1 MRMQVTGFVHTV
13 GEVVLLVGS
22 SAVAAVRS
30 PPRSRVLWDQL
41 HEVGVRSLSIVT
53 LTAVFTG
60 MVMAL
65 QLGYFLSRFGAKIF
79 VSKIVGVAIVT
90 ELGPVL
96 TALMI
101 GGRVGAGMAAELGT
115 MKVTEQVDALRSLG
129 ADPLRYLV
137 APRLFAIAVMLPL
150 LTGLANFVGVVGGM
164 VIAKTELGVAP
175 AFYVTSLVQ
184 FLTLTDIAR
193 SFVKAVVFALIIGG
207 IACHQGLSADGGA
220 DGVGRATTRTVVFS
234 SINVLIA
241 DLFLTKLMLVL

>member
-1 MRMQVTGFVHTV
+1 
-13 GEVVLLVGS
+13 VVLLVWHTLLAS
-22 SAVAAVRS
+22 LRK
-30 PPRSRVLWDQL
+30 PPQARVVLDQL
-41 HEVGVRSLSIVT
+41 HEVGVRSLSIVN

-79 VSKIVGVAIVT
+79 VSKIVGLAIVS

-137 APRLFAIAVMLPL
+137 APRLLAITFMLPL
-150 LTGLANFVGVVGGM
+150 LTGMANFIGVIGGM
-164 VIAKTELGVAP
+164 LIAKSELNVQP
-175 AFYVTSLVQ
+175 SFYITSLVQ
-184 FLTLTDIAR
+184 FMTLTDIAR
-193 SFVKAVVFALIIGG
+193 STIKGVVFALIIGS
-207 IACHQGLSADGGA
+207 IACYNGLSAEGGA
-220 DGVGRATTRTVVFS
+220 DGVGRATTRTVVVS

-241 DLFLTKLMLVL
+241 DFFLTKLMLLL

>member
-1 MRMQVTGFVHTV
+1 MVGGFLGTV
-13 GEVVLLVGS
+13 GEVVLLVWHTLL
-22 SAVAAVRS
+22 ATLRR
-30 PPRSRVLWDQL
+30 PPQARVVLDQL
-41 HEVGVRSLSIVT
+41 HEVGVRSLSIVN

-79 VSKIVGVAIVT
+79 VSKIVGLAIVS

-137 APRLFAIAVMLPL
+137 APRLLAITIMLPL
-150 LTGLANFVGVVGGM
+150 LTGMADFVGVVGGM
-164 VIAKTELGVAP
+164 VIAKSELNVP
-175 AFYVTSLVQ
+175 PSFYVTSLVQ
-184 FLTLTDIAR
+184 FMTLTDIAR
-193 SFVKAVVFALIIGG
+193 SMIKGVVFAAIIGS
-207 IACHQGLSADGGA
+207 IACYNGLSAEGGA
-220 DGVGRATTRTVVFS
+220 DGVGRATTRTVVVS

-241 DLFLTKLMLVL
+241 DFFLTKFMLVL

>member
-1 MRMQVTGFVHTV
+1 VRRPPHARL
-13 GEVVLLVGS
+13 VL
-22 SAVAAVRS
+22 
-30 PPRSRVLWDQL
+30 DQL
-41 HEVGVRSLSIVT
+41 HEVGVRSLSIAN

-79 VSKIVGVAIVT
+79 VSKIVGLAIVS

-129 ADPLRYLV
+129 ADPLRHLV
-137 APRLFAIAVMLPL
+137 APRLVAITVMLPL
-150 LTGLANFVGVVGGM
+150 LTGMANFVGVVGGM
-164 VIAKTELGVAP
+164 IIAKSELNVQP
-175 AFYVTSLVQ
+175 SFYVTSLVQ
-184 FLTLTDIAR
+184 FMTLTDIAR
-193 SFVKAVVFALIIGG
+193 SMVKGVVFAVIIGS
-207 IACHQGLSADGGA
+207 IACYNGLTAEGGA
-220 DGVGRATTRTVVFS
+220 DGVGRATTRTVVES

-241 DLFLTKLMLVL
+241 DFFLTKLMLVL

>member
-1 MRMQVTGFVHTV
+1 MVGGFLGTV
-13 GEVVLLVGS
+13 GEVVLLVWHTV
-22 SAVAAVRS
+22 VAALRR
-30 PPRSRVLWDQL
+30 PPQARVVLDQL
-41 HEVGVRSLSIVT
+41 HEVGVRSLSIVN
-53 LTAVFTG
+53 LTAIFTG

-79 VSKIVGVAIVT
+79 VSKIVGLAIVS

-137 APRLFAIAVMLPL
+137 APRLLAITIMLPL
-150 LTGLANFVGVVGGM
+150 LTGMANFVGVVGGM
-164 VIAKTELGVAP
+164 LIAKSELNVQP
-175 AFYVTSLVQ
+175 SFYITSLVQ
-184 FLTLTDIAR
+184 FMTLTDIAR
-193 SFVKAVVFALIIGG
+193 SMIKGVVFAAIIGS
-207 IACHQGLSADGGA
+207 IACYNGLSADGGA
-220 DGVGRATTRTVVFS
+220 DGVGRATTRTVVVS

-241 DLFLTKLMLVL
+241 DFFLTKLMLVL

>member
-1 MRMQVTGFVHTV
+1 MVGGFVGAV
-13 GEVVLLVGS
+13 GDIVLLVWHTLGAS
-22 SAVAAVRS
+22 FRK
-30 PPRSRVLWDQL
+30 PPHARVVLDQL
-41 HEVGVRSLSIVT
+41 HEVGVRSLSIVN

-79 VSKIVGVAIVT
+79 VSKIVGLAVIS

-101 GGRVGAGMAAELGT
+101 GGRVGAGMAAELAT

-137 APRLFAIAVMLPL
+137 APRLFAITLMLPL
-150 LTGLANFVGVVGGM
+150 LTGMANFVGVVGGM
-164 VIAKTELGVAP
+164 VIAKSELNVP
-175 AFYVTSLVQ
+175 ASFYVTSLVQ
-184 FLTLTDIAR
+184 FMTLTDIAR
-193 SFVKAVVFALIIGG
+193 SMIKGVVFAVIIGS
-207 IACHQGLSADGGA
+207 IACYNGLSAEGGA
-220 DGVGRATTRTVVFS
+220 DGVGRATTRTVVVS

-241 DLFLTKLMLVL
+241 DFFLTKLMLLL

>member
-1 MRMQVTGFVHTV
+1 MVGGFVATV
-13 GEVVLLVGS
+13 GEVVLLVWHAFVS
-22 SAVAAVRS
+22 SLRR
-30 PPRSRVLWDQL
+30 PPQARILLDQL
-41 HEVGVRSLSIVT
+41 HEVGVRSLSIVN

-79 VSKIVGVAIVT
+79 VSKIVGLAVVS

-137 APRLFAIAVMLPL
+137 APRLFAIMMMLPL
-150 LTGLANFVGVVGGM
+150 LTGMANFVGVVGGM
-164 VIAKTELGVAP
+164 LIARSELNVP
-175 AFYVTSLVQ
+175 ASFYITSLVQ
-184 FLTLTDIAR
+184 FMTLTDIAR
-193 SFVKAVVFALIIGG
+193 SMIKGLVFAVIIGA
-207 IACHQGLSADGGA
+207 IACYNGLTAEGGA
-220 DGVGRATTRTVVFS
+220 DGVGRATTRTVVVS
-234 SINVLIA
+234 SINVLVA
-241 DLFLTKLMLVL
+241 DFFLTKLMLLL

>member
-1 MRMQVTGFVHTV
+1 V
-13 GEVVLLVGS
+13 GG
-22 SAVAAVRS
+22 
-30 PPRSRVLWDQL
+30 
-41 HEVGVRSLSIVT
+41 RSLSIVN

-60 MVMAL
+60 RVMAL

-79 VSKIVGVAIVT
+79 VSKIVGLAIVS

-137 APRLFAIAVMLPL
+137 APRLLAITIMLPL
-150 LTGLANFVGVVGGM
+150 LTGMADFVGVVGGM
-164 VIAKTELGVAP
+164 VIAKSELNVP
-175 AFYVTSLVQ
+175 PSFYVTSLVQ
-184 FLTLTDIAR
+184 FMTLTDIAR
-193 SFVKAVVFALIIGG
+193 SMIKGVVFAAIIGS
-207 IACHQGLSADGGA
+207 IACYNGLSAEGGA
-220 DGVGRATTRTVVFS
+220 DGVGRATTRTVVVS

-241 DLFLTKLMLVL
+241 DFFLTKFMLVL

>member
-1 MRMQVTGFVHTV
+1 MVGGFLGTV
-13 GEVVLLVGS
+13 GEVVLLVWHTV
-22 SAVAAVRS
+22 VATLRRPPQVRV
-30 PPRSRVLWDQL
+30 VLDQL
-41 HEVGVRSLSIVT
+41 HEVGVRSLSIVN

-79 VSKIVGVAIVT
+79 VSKIVGLAIVS

-137 APRLFAIAVMLPL
+137 APRLLAITIMLPL
-150 LTGLANFVGVVGGM
+150 LTGMADFIGVVGGM
-164 VIAKTELGVAP
+164 IIAKTELNVQP
-175 AFYVTSLVQ
+175 SFYVTSLVQ
-184 FLTLTDIAR
+184 FMTLTDIAR
-193 SFVKAVVFALIIGG
+193 SLVKGVVFATIIGS
-207 IACHQGLSADGGA
+207 IACYNGLSAEGGA
-220 DGVGRATTRTVVFS
+220 DGVGRATTRTVVVS
-234 SINVLIA
+234 SINILIA
-241 DLFLTKLMLVL
+241 DFFLTKLMLVL

>member
-1 MRMQVTGFVHTV
+1 MVGGFVATV
-13 GEVVLLVGS
+13 GEVALLVWHTL
-22 SAVAAVRS
+22 AVSVRR
-30 PPRSRVLWDQL
+30 PPHVRLVLDQL
-41 HEVGVRSLSIVT
+41 HEVGVRSLSIVN

-79 VSKIVGVAIVT
+79 VSKIVGLAIIS

-129 ADPLRYLV
+129 ADPLRHLV
-137 APRLFAIAVMLPL
+137 APRLIAIIVMLPL
-150 LTGLANFVGVVGGM
+150 LTGMANFVGVVGGM
-164 VIAKTELGVAP
+164 LIAKSELNVQP
-175 AFYVTSLVQ
+175 SFYVTSLVQ
-184 FLTLTDIAR
+184 FMTITDIAR
-193 SFVKAVVFALIIGG
+193 SMVKGVVFAVIIGS
-207 IACHQGLSADGGA
+207 IACYNGLTAQGGA
-220 DGVGRATTRTVVFS
+220 DGVGRATTRTVVES

-241 DLFLTKLMLVL
+241 DFFLTKVMLVL